1 MALAGIIFAIGLQRG
16 VESGRFWTKI
26 GPALLVEVGIAM
38 LLSGFPIEDVHYGA
52 PHSFQGWIHLLAF
65 YLFLASSTLACFF
78 MWLRLREDSL
88 WRGYDWYSLGT
99 GVLAVLLF
107 QFTMFYI
114 VLAVLLT
121 WLEVLATRLWVIT
134 RREGASGA

>member
-1 MALAGIIFAIGLQRG
+1 MDG
-16 VESGRFWTKI
+16 SGRHHFCHWSAAWSRV
-26 GPALLVEVGIAM
+26 GEVLDKDRP

>member
-1 MALAGIIFAIGLQRG
+1 
-16 VESGRFWTKI
+16 
-26 GPALLVEVGIAM
+26 
-38 LLSGFPIEDVHYGA
+38 
-52 PHSFQGWIHLLAF
+52 
-65 YLFLASSTLACFF
+65 
-78 MWLRLREDSL
+78 LREDSL